1 MSTLLQ
7 KLRRRLLGVSP
18 ARATFFSRGDS
29 ALWKHLENA
38 ALTELE
44 GYHLTLEDSRFA
56 ALTPR
61 LDAIPLEMR
70 SYAYEGAA
78 MALTG
83 LEVLLPWKKRLHTYL
98 AGPGEPHLYMAYIG
112 VGEALALLHRNPEPY
127 MARLEDTVNCWLV
140 IEGYGFHKGLFH
152 RGRSIAHLRIPGHI
166 STYGRRIFDQGLGR
180 SIWFLAGANVERIAA
195 TLATFPVA
203 RQGDLWVGTGVACA
217 YVGGIDRARVEA
229 VHRAAGPFVPQLA
242 MGVAFA
248 AKGRQRAGNLV
259 PHTDLVCDLIWGLT
273 AHQTAELTT
282 RAFQHLPA
290 DGPEPAFEV
299 FQRRMLTSFADRSTS
314 VS

>member
-29 ALWKHLENA
+29 ALWKQLENA

-44 GYHLTLEDSRFA
+44 GYHLALEDSRFA
-56 ALTPR
+56 TLIPR

-83 LEVLLPWKKRLHTYL
+83 LEALLPWKKRLHAYL
-98 AGPGEPHLYMAYIG
+98 DGPGEPHHYMAYIG
-112 VGEALALLHRNPEPY
+112 VGEALALLHRNPERY
-127 MARLEDTVNCWLV
+127 MIRLEDTVNCWLV

-152 RGRSIAHLRIPGHI
+152 RGRSIAHLRIPGRL
-166 STYGRRIFDQGLGR
+166 STYGRRIFDQGVGR

-195 TLATFPVA
+195 TLAAFPVA
-203 RQGDLWVGTGVACA
+203 RQSDLWVGLGVACA
-217 YVGGIDRARVEA
+217 YVGGIDHATVEA
-229 VHRAAGPFVPQLA
+229 VHRAAGPFAPQLA

-248 AKGRQRAGNLV
+248 AKGRQRASNLV

-273 AHQTAELTT
+273 AHQTADLTT

-299 FQRRMLTSFADRSTS
+299 FQQRMLTSFANRSICIS
-314 VS
+314 

>member
-18 ARATFFSRGDS
+18 ARVTSFSRGDS

-38 ALTELE
+38 ALTEVE

-56 ALTPR
+56 ALIPR
-61 LDAIPLEMR
+61 LDSIPLEMR

-83 LEVLLPWKKRLHTYL
+83 LEVLLPWKKRLDAYL
-98 AGPGEPHLYMAYIG
+98 TGPGEPHLYMAYIG
-112 VGEALALLHRNPEPY
+112 VGEALAFLHRNPERY
-127 MARLEDTVNCWLV
+127 MARLADSVNCWLV
-140 IEGYGFHKGLFH
+140 VEGYGFHKGLFH
-152 RGRSIAHLRIPGHI
+152 RGHSIAHLRIPSYL

-180 SIWFLAGANVERIAA
+180 SIWFRAGASVEHIAA

-203 RQGDLWVGTGVACA
+203 RQRDLWVGLGVACA
-217 YVGGIDRARVEA
+217 YVGGTERATVEA
-229 VHRAAGPFVPQLA
+229 VQRAAGPFVPQLA
-242 MGVAFA
+242 MGVAFV

-259 PHTDLVCDLIWGLT
+259 PYTDLVCDLIWGQT
-273 AHQTAELTT
+273 AHQTADLTT
-282 RAFQHLPA
+282 RAFQQLPA
-290 DGPEPAFEV
+290 NGPEPAFEV
-299 FQRRMLTSFADRSTS
+299 LQQRVLTSFAGRSLS